1 MLIDSQVDM
10 MVVAEAQNGD
20 EAVQFAR
27 EVSPDVVL
35 LDVTMPQRGG
45 LHAISDIVKG
55 NSSIRILL
63 LTMHE
68 EPAYLRTAL
77 AAGANG
83 YVLKRK
89 RRRRSAV
96 CDTRRQ

>member
-20 EAVQFAR
+20 QAVQFAR
-27 EVSPDVVL
+27 EASPDVVL

-55 NSSIRILL
+55 NSAIRILL

-68 EPAYLRTAL
+68 EPAYLCGRH
-77 AAGANG
+77 
-83 YVLKRK
+83 
-89 RRRRSAV
+89 
-96 CDTRRQ
+96 